1 MDLGKVALSM
11 ANQARVKYLWGTGLN
26 KWLYAVSY
34 AKREGKQLNIVCAT
48 DSLSAGAGGTGPIDF
63 FRPKI
68 LQVLGDGGVG
78 FIAANNSAVVA
89 EGGSLGASGATQKT
103 NATFDP
109 STDDKYSPNL
119 YSMVFTGT
127 GGYANI
133 SDKNHVFTKAKVLYL
148 QQPGGGTFK
157 WGDAA
162 FAAGRM
168 DINTDGTK
176 EVKFV
181 EHTGTFP
188 TQFGNTVQV
197 GSVTGPVQVMG
208 VDLRNGASGAR
219 VHRLAQGGTQTRQVA
234 QLDGSMYTTVLKSI
248 GCDLYILNTGMN
260 DSGTSAIPAETVD
273 ADIRTILGW
282 VRAANPN
289 TAILLVMP
297 NETADSNRN
306 NLLETYRLKIL
317 KIALDYDA
325 LIFDTRW
332 VIGNYSQAQANGL
345 MNDSIHPH
353 PTKANPLIG
362 EALFN
367 FIGGSNLANIEKM
380 LS

>member
-1 MDLGKVALSM
+1 MDFGRVALGL

-68 LQVLGDGGVG
+68 QKTLGDGGVG
-78 FIAANNSAVVA
+78 FVAVNNSAVVA
-89 EGGSLGASGATQKT
+89 EGGTLGASGATQRT

-109 STDDKYSPNL
+109 ATDDKFSPNL
-119 YSMVFTGT
+119 YSMFFTGS

-133 SDKNHVFTKAKVLYL
+133 SDKNHIFTKSKVMYL

-162 FAAGRM
+162 YAAGRI
-168 DINTDGTK
+168 DINTDGEK
-176 EVKFV
+176 AVKFV

-188 TQFGNTVQV
+188 AQLGNTVQIGNV
-197 GSVTGPVQVMG
+197 VGPVQVMG
-208 VDLRNGASGAR
+208 VDLRNGNSGIR

-234 QLDGSMYTTVLKSI
+234 QLDGAMYTAVLKNI
-248 GCDLYILNTGMN
+248 GCDLFILNTGMN
-260 DSGTSAIPAETVD
+260 DSGTSSFPADTVD
-273 ADIRTILGW
+273 TDIRTILGW

-289 TAILLVMP
+289 AAILLVMP
-297 NETADSNRN
+297 NETADANRN
-306 NLLETYRLKIL
+306 TLLETYRLKML
-317 KIALDYDA
+317 KIALDFDA
-325 LIFDTRW
+325 VMFDTRW

-345 MNDSIHPH
+345 MNDPIHPH

-362 EALFN
+362 EALFD
-367 FIGGSNLANIEKM
+367 FIGGESLADIERV